1 MFFLKLLQAQ
11 EKELVVCANE
21 LQPLDEEQFR
31 IAERCKSL
39 STIGFVDFVKMCGK
53 RLTQMSI
60 MEEVQVPDDDYSD
73 IEQIHT
79 EVSKHLGRMWYPV
92 MMPTW

>member
-1 MFFLKLLQAQ
+1 ILLLLLNYFQAQ

-39 STIGFVDFVKMCGK
+39 STIGF
-53 RLTQMSI
+53 MSI